1 MIGNK
6 SQRSSGIAVL
16 LAVLLLAGCAGQS
29 PRVDFYLLSADARFT
44 GNAGVAGKCSGQ
56 AISVGPISWPR
67 YLDQPRIVTRTG
79 TNRLEASEF
88 NRWGGSLEDD
98 FSRTVIRNLSSLL
111 QSELVMSYRRSAH
124 LAPVYRVE
132 MDIQQFDGQL
142 GGDVIL
148 DVKWSIIAE
157 TSGELEKVAIST
169 IQKSTSGSDYEAL
182 VNTLSMAVA
191 QLSEEIAAQ
200 LARVCAATPS
210 K

>member
-6 SQRSSGIAVL
+6 FQWGSGIAAL
-16 LAVLLLAGCAGQS
+16 LMVLLLAGCAGQS
-29 PRVDFYLLSADARFT
+29 PRVDFYLLSADARSM
-44 GNAGVAGKCSGQ
+44 GDAGVAGECSGQ

-67 YLDQPRIVTRTG
+67 YLDQPRIVTRAG

-111 QSELVMSYRRSAH
+111 RSELVMNYRRSAH

-148 DVKWSIIAE
+148 EAKWSIIGEA
-157 TSGELEKVAIST
+157 SGELEKVATST

-182 VNTLSMAVA
+182 VNASSMAVA

-200 LARVCAATPS
+200 LARVCTAAPS